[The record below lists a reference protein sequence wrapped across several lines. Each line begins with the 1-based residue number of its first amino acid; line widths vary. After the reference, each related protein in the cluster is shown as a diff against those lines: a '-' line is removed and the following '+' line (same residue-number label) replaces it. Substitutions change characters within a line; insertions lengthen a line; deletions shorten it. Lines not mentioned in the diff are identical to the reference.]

1 MPNRD
6 VPAYYSQW
14 VSSERIPDFLSGRMA
29 AVDDPRWAESGAAS
43 ADVYARWASHICG
56 MACTKMLLEEINGE
70 RFTLFDLLERSR
82 EVGGYVD
89 SEADIKGLYYRP
101 LVQLLREHHGLD
113 AEVVEHV
120 EAERLAAWLVEGHR
134 VIASVHPTIRTPDQ
148 DPPHRGG
155 HLVYLF
161 DLDERGRLRFHNP
174 SGLPGM
180 SQADARLAPAVFERF
195 FAGRGILVRLPQA
208 LR

>member
-1 MPNRD
+1 MPYRD

-29 AVDDPRWAESGAAS
+29 TVDDPRWAESGAAS
-43 ADVYARWASHICG
+43 AESYARWSSHICG
-56 MACTKMLLEEINGE
+56 MACAKMLLEERTGE

-82 EVGGYVD
+82 EVGGYVVT
-89 SEADIKGLYYRP
+89 EAGIKGLYYRP
-101 LVQLLREHHGLD
+101 LVQLLWERHALD

-120 EAERLAAWLVEGHR
+120 EAERLVEWLAEGHR

-161 DLDERGRLRFHNP
+161 GLDERGRLRFHNP
-174 SGLPGM
+174 SGLPGV
-180 SQADARLAPAVFERF
+180 SQVDARLEPAIFERF
-195 FAGRGILVRLPQA
+195 FAGRGILVR
-208 LR
+208 RG